1 MKRVVIT
8 GVGAVSPVGIGKE
21 EVWKNIKAGVCGI
34 DRITRFDPEEFACQ
48 IAAEVKDFNAADYMD
63 KKEAKRMDL
72 FVQYAV
78 AGAKLAI
85 EDAKLDM
92 DKEDPNRV
100 GVFIGSGIG
109 GIITLCEQHERLLN
123 RGPGKVSP
131 FMIPMMISNMA
142 VGQVGIQF
150 NCKGV
155 NLTTVSACASGTDA
169 IGQAMLAVRRGD
181 AEVILCGGTEA
192 TINPLA
198 LAGFSSMKALSTRN
212 DTPKAACSP
221 FDANRDGFVMGEGSG
236 ILVIEELEHAK
247 ARGAH
252 IIAELIGYGST
263 NDAYHMTA
271 PAPDGEGGARCMAAA
286 LKDAGIKAEDVQYIN
301 AHGTST
307 PYNDKFET
315 AAIKTVFGEHAYQL
329 AVSSTK
335 SMTGHMLGAAGG
347 IEGMLTAL
355 AVEEGFLP
363 PTINYVTPDSECDLD
378 YVVNEG
384 RTCEIN
390 CAVSNSLGFGGH
402 NASIVLKK
410 YED

>member
-48 IAAEVKDFNAADYMD
+48 IAAEVKEFNAADYMD

-123 RGPGKVSP
+123 KGPGKVSP

-286 LKDAGIKAEDVQYIN
+286 LKDAGIKVEDVQYIN

-363 PTINYVTPDSECDLD
+363 PTINYVTPDPECDLD

>member
-363 PTINYVTPDSECDLD
+363 PTVNYVTPDPECDLD

-410 YED
+410 YEG